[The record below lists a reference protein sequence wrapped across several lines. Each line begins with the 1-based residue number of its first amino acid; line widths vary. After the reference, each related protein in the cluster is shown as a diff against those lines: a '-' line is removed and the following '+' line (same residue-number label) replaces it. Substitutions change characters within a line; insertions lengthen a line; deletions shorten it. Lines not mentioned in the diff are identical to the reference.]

1 MKQLTAQEVNR
12 KYKGKYIEIH
22 RVWGFETNSARHLYS
37 ELYEVRKIYAT
48 IHENTTLGEDV
59 GTAMEYRR

>member
-1 MKQLTAQEVNR
+1 MKKLTLKQVQT
-12 KYKGKYIEIH
+12 KYKGRYVEFYKCCD
-22 RVWGFETNSARHLYS
+22 TNEKGEA
-37 ELYEVRKIYAT
+37 LYEVRKTYEE